1 MNANG
6 FREDE
11 LVTRKV
17 KVNGQWE
24 ARTFPIIGGRLRLA
38 HEQNESL
45 SLQTKLISWDG
56 QYAVFKCHAVTSK
69 GQFIGYGTA
78 NSQRDTRLAESLVEL
93 AETRSIDRALRF
105 AGFGLEFIGAEE
117 VSHVAAIESEP
128 EQTTGKESKPV
139 FPEGKPSDKEETKSG
154 GNGDEKAGAPN
165 GATVTDKT
173 MPQSCGNGRATQ
185 AQCRALYALTKKARY
200 GEVDITDMLAP
211 LNASTFQDLSREDAS
226 RLISALQTEV
236 AA

>member
-24 ARTFPIIGGRLRLA
+24 SRTFPIIGGRLRLA

-56 QYAVFKCHAVTSK
+56 QYAVFKCRAVTGK
-69 GQFIGYGTA
+69 GKFVGYGTS

-93 AETRSIDRALRF
+93 AETRSIARALRF
-105 AGFGLEFIGAEE
+105 AGFGLEFTGAEE
-117 VSHVAAIESEP
+117 VSHVPATESEP
-128 EQTTGKESKPV
+128 EQTAGKESKPV
-139 FPEGKPSDKEETKSG
+139 FQEEKQSDKPQAKPVNDNS
-154 GNGDEKAGAPN
+154 NGDG
-165 GATVTDKT
+165 
-173 MPQSCGNGRATQ
+173 SRATQ
-185 AQCRALYALTKKARY
+185 AQVRAIRNIAFNRNRMSEQDLVELITEY
-200 GEVDITDMLAP
+200 GVKDIP
-211 LNASTFQDLSREDAS
+211 DLSRQAAS
-226 RLISALQTEV
+226 DVIQSLQAQ